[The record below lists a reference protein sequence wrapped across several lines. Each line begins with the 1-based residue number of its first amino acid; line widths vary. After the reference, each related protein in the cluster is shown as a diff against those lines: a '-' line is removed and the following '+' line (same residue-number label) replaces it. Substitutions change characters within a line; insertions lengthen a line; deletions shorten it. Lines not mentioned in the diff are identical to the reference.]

1 MLTAKSSFLGQF
13 NVIIQSNA
21 HCEGELFETIKSNDS
36 GAFAK
41 YAVENYAV
49 EAFIGKSKVESD
61 KILLNCKVRDAIATF
76 GRYVKF
82 VMNPNRDD
90 DSTDLQKKP
99 ETESSTSNRNAFEI
113 LLNSSRKISLPEPLE
128 VDQQKSKQ

>member
-1 MLTAKSSFLGQF
+1 
-13 NVIIQSNA
+13 
-21 HCEGELFETIKSNDS
+21 
-36 GAFAK
+36 
-41 YAVENYAV
+41 
-49 EAFIGKSKVESD
+49 
-61 KILLNCKVRDAIATF
+61 
-76 GRYVKF
+76 
-82 VMNPNRDD
+82 MNPNRDD